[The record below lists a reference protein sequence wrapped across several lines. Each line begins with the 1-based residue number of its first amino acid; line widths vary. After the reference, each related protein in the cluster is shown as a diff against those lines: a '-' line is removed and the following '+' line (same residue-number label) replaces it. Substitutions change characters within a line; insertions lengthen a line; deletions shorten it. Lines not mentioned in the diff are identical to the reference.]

1 MVSNLEIEVDL
12 FSATWKHSNL
22 CDCVKRQKI
31 VFQALEIEDSSMNET
46 LPTCECP
53 KCQAVITMLMARIRE
68 LEASL
73 EQHDST
79 MTNHRRV
86 LLNQLSELNRLA
98 S

>member
-12 FSATWKHSNL
+12 FSATWKDSNL
-22 CDCVKRQKI
+22 CDCVKRQQI

-53 KCQAVITMLMARIRE
+53 ECQAVITMLMARIRE

>member
-1 MVSNLEIEVDL
+1 MVTNLEIEVDL
-12 FSATWKHSNL
+12 FSATWKNTNL
-22 CDCVKRQKI
+22 CDCVKNQKI

-46 LPTCECP
+46 LPTCEYP

>member
-1 MVSNLEIEVDL
+1 
-12 FSATWKHSNL
+12 
-22 CDCVKRQKI
+22 
-31 VFQALEIEDSSMNET
+31 MNET
-46 LPTCECP
+46 LPTCEYP

>member
-1 MVSNLEIEVDL
+1 MVTNLEIEVDL
-12 FSATWKHSNL
+12 FSATWNNTNL
-22 CDCVKRQKI
+22 CDCVKNHKI
-31 VFQALEIEDSSMNET
+31 VFQAPEIEDSSMNET
-46 LPTCECP
+46 PTCECP
-53 KCQAVITMLMARIRE
+53 KCQAVITMLMTRIRE